1 VRLTRVLDAL
11 GGRATWYRRELAHR
25 HPAAAELVPARRGP
39 PAQQI
44 DPGERQMVETV
55 ARAFPWYG
63 YKKIAL
69 ICQRL
74 DEPIAVRKVYRI
86 MKEAGLLLRLKKRAE
101 ERAHQEVARLYEL
114 LPKRPNELWQTDV
127 TFIPVAGYGWWYA
140 VTVIDYYSRYLLALH
155 FTHSYSALEASRA
168 LRCAVEEAQV
178 FHGPL
183 EKPVFLVTDNGPS
196 FIAHR
201 FRDALAGIQIAATG
215 LSAFSQVRIG
225 YRMPT
230 QLGLLERFHKTLK
243 AEEVYWNLY
252 ADPRDARQKL
262 EIFRERYNQARPH
275 WALVAA
281 DAATAPARVLTP
293 HEVYVDGNEVNP
305 PKWSRW
311 VGWLEKDQEN
321 TAQPPNKTA
330 PRISA

>member
-1 VRLTRVLDAL
+1 MR
-11 GGRATWYRRELAHR
+11 
-25 HPAAAELVPARRGP
+25 
-39 PAQQI
+39 
-44 DPGERQMVETV
+44 
-55 ARAFPWYG
+55 
-63 YKKIAL
+63 
-69 ICQRL
+69 
-74 DEPIAVRKVYRI
+74 
-86 MKEAGLLLRLKKRAE
+86 
-101 ERAHQEVARLYEL
+101 
-114 LPKRPNELWQTDV
+114 
-127 TFIPVAGYGWWYA
+127 
-140 VTVIDYYSRYLLALH
+140 S
-155 FTHSYSALEASRA
+155 
-168 LRCAVEEAQV
+168 AVEEAQGL
-178 FHGPL
+178 HGPL

-201 FRDALAGIQIAATG
+201 FRDALDGIRIAATG

-230 QLGLLERFHKTLK
+230 QLGLLERFHRTLK

-252 ADPRDARQKL
+252 ADPWEARRKL

-275 WALVAA
+275 WALAAA
-281 DAATAPARVLTP
+281 DAAAAPARVLTP
-293 HEVYVDGNEVNP
+293 HEVYVNGYEVNP

>member
-1 VRLTRVLDAL
+1 MRLTKVLDAL
-11 GGRATWYRRELAHR
+11 GSRATWYRRQAANR
-25 HPAAAELVPARRGP
+25 KPAPLEKAPARRGP
-39 PAQQI
+39 QAREI
-44 DPGERQMVETV
+44 DPWERQVVQTV

-63 YKKIAL
+63 YKTIAL
-69 ICQRL
+69 ICERL
-74 DEPIAVRKVYRI
+74 DEPTAVRKVYRI
-86 MKEAGLLLRLKKRAE
+86 MKEAGLLHRLKKRAE
-101 ERAHQEVARLYEL
+101 ERARQEVARLYQL

-127 TFIPVAGYGWWYA
+127 TYVPVAGYGWWYA
-140 VTVIDYYSRYLLALH
+140 ITVIDYYSRYLLALH

-168 LRCAVEEAQV
+168 LRSAVEEARRL
-178 FHGPL
+178 HGPL

-230 QLGLLERFHKTLK
+230 QLGLLERFHGTLK

-252 ADPRDARQKL
+252 ADPVDARQKL

-275 WALVAA
+275 WALAPA
-281 DAATAPARVLTP
+281 DLATAPARVLTP
-293 HEVYVDGNEVNP
+293 HEMYVNGYEVSP

-321 TAQPPNKTA
+321 SAQPSN
-330 PRISA
+330 RIDLKVSA